1 MVRMVSKTRFNT
13 NEFDN
18 DFDELISQTP
28 VQNLTRQKIGK
39 SGNLLYFSVIMVIL
53 R

>member
-1 MVRMVSKTRFNT
+1 MT
-13 NEFDN
+13 
-18 DFDELISQTP
+18 
-28 VQNLTRQKIGK
+28 LTTYITDTGLKLNPAKIGK